1 MSRAAIVAGVRTPIG
16 KGGRAYAGLHPV
28 DLLATVLREAV
39 TQSGAAPTD
48 VGQVLAGCTHQAGQ
62 QTFNIARNG
71 WLAAGLPI
79 TVPASTVDTQC
90 GSSQQTANL
99 AYALVASGQADVAV
113 AAGVESLTSV
123 PLFSTWLD
131 RDPYSPRQ
139 HELFDMPHQG
149 IAAERMAAKYGIT
162 RHDVDAWGYQSHHRA
177 AAAWQ
182 ADRFAAEI
190 VYVPYGD
197 QTVLPQD
204 EGIRPDTTM
213 DKLAELKP
221 AYTAD
226 GITTA
231 GNSSQISDGAA
242 AVVIASENACARLGL
257 TPLAW
262 MIDAATVGVDP
273 DLMLEGP
280 ILATEQLLH
289 RNGLAVND
297 IAHVELHE
305 AFATPI
311 CAWLDVHR
319 ADPARVNPNGGAIAI
334 GHPFGASGA
343 RQLAHLAHSLHHK
356 PGAYGLQAMCAGGG
370 IGTGTLL
377 LGPN

>member
-1 MSRAAIVAGVRTPIG
+1 VNRAAIVAGVRTPIG
-16 KGGRAYAGLHPV
+16 KGGRSYAGLHPV

-39 TQSGAAPTD
+39 AQARVEPTD
-48 VGQVLAGCTHQAGQ
+48 VDQLLAGCTHQAGQ

-79 TVPASTVDTQC
+79 TVPASTVDSQC

-99 AYALVASGQADVAV
+99 AYALIASGQADVVV

-131 RDPYSPRQ
+131 RDPYSQRQ

-149 IAAERMAAKYGIT
+149 IAAERMAAKYAVS
-162 RHDVDAWGYQSHHRA
+162 RADVDAWGYQSHHRA

-182 ADRFAAEI
+182 HDGFAAEI
-190 VYVPYGD
+190 VYVRDGERI
-197 QTVLPQD
+197 VLCQD
-204 EGIRPDTTM
+204 EGIRPGTSM
-213 DKLAELKP
+213 ARLAELKP
-221 AYTAD
+221 AFSPD

-242 AVVIASENACARLGL
+242 AVVIASDDACTRLGL

-280 ILATEQLLH
+280 IVATEVLLR
-289 RNGLAVND
+289 RNGLTVD
-297 IAHVELHE
+297 DVAHFELHE

-311 CAWLDVHR
+311 CAWLGIHR
-319 ADPARVNPNGGAIAI
+319 AEPARVNPDGGAIAL

-343 RQLAHLAHSLHHK
+343 RQLAHLAHSLSNK
-356 PGAYGLQAMCAGGG
+356 PGAHGMQAMCAGGG